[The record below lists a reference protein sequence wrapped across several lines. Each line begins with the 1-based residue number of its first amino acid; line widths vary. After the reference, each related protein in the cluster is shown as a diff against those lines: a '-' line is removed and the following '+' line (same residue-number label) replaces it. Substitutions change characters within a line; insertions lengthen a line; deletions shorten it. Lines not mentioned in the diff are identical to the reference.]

1 MDVVILHPN
10 DMDVDIEQI
19 TQVLEQ
25 NPLGDGYVYTCVS
38 FCSLGIVRVQIAPP
52 LMEER
57 ICSEAPT
64 LEEAVWQLHN
74 VDKLTEGMEN
84 TRPRAEDYSNASID
98 DRNKLRRWNE
108 MIEGIVE

>member
-38 FCSLGIVRVQIAPP
+38 FCSPGIVRVQIAPP
-52 LMEER
+52 LIEER

-64 LEEAVWQLHN
+64 LEEAVWRLRN
-74 VDKLTEGMEN
+74 KIMGIRLA
-84 TRPRAEDYSNASID
+84 RDYPNASIED
-98 DRNKLRRWNE
+98 HNKLRRWNE
-108 MIEGIVE
+108 MIEGMVE